1 MYMYIYAMNC
11 ITNEASATPTVSV
24 FPNFDGG
31 FTEGL
36 EVSSRLG
43 GREGSPMDPRWIP
56 PAILLSVCRWSPGSG
71 EVSYRTGFSWIP
83 KYLLVPSKSKGRVK
97 RVR

>member
-43 GREGSPMDPRWIP
+43 GEGRIPDGSPMDPPCYP
-56 PAILLSVCRWSPGSG
+56 PFGL
-71 EVSYRTGFSWIP
+71 
-83 KYLLVPSKSKGRVK
+83 
-97 RVR
+97 